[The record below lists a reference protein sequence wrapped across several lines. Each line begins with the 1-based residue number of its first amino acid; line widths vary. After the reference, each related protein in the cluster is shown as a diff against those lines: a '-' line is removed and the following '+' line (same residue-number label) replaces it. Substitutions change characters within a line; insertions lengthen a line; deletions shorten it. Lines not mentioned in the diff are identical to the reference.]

1 MYVRCAP
8 CMDRFFERAARSLS
22 IDWKAL
28 ADRALFAR
36 GKSCERSSLLC
47 YSSPQAQQYSSIELG
62 RPDQKPNCD
71 RLGRS
76 GTKWFGDIPL

>member
-1 MYVRCAP
+1 MYAPCAP

-28 ADRALFAR
+28 ARPMQVRSVIRNSLFAR

-47 YSSPQAQQYSSIELG
+47 YSSPQAQRYSSIL
-62 RPDQKPNCD
+62 
-71 RLGRS
+71 
-76 GTKWFGDIPL
+76 